1 MCWKQVDKE
10 VSKTS
15 GRKSVRVRL
24 PPSPFTFMPRHK
36 LPNKEFQWTPNL
48 AYAVGLLTTDGNLSK
63 DGRHINMRSSD
74 IQLLKTFKKCLNL
87 TTKIA
92 LSKNDGWATKPS
104 YRVQFSGVQFYRWL
118 LKIGLFP
125 AKTYTIGSLNIPDEY
140 FPDFLRGHLDGD
152 GSVWSYEDRWNTF
165 KNPKYVYIRLWSRFY
180 SARKAHIQWIREN
193 IIRLLGIRGHVWERP
208 PKRPD
213 QTTSMWEVKF
223 AKKESIK
230 LLSWIYYAPNVP
242 CLKRKRKV
250 ADKFI

>member
-1 MCWKQVDKE
+1 MLKAKLSDKNFE
-10 VSKTS
+10 W
-15 GRKSVRVRL
+15 
-24 PPSPFTFMPRHK
+24 SPK
-36 LPNKEFQWTPNL
+36 L
-48 AYAVGLLTTDGNLSK
+48 AYIIGLITTDGNLSK
-63 DGRHINMRSSD
+63 DERHIDFTSKDLQLINLFKNCLKLKNKIGFKSSGFSD
-74 IQLLKTFKKCLNL
+74 KKYLRIQFGN
-87 TTKIA
+87 
-92 LSKNDGWATKPS
+92 
-104 YRVQFSGVQFYRWL
+104 VVFYRWL
-118 LKIGLFP
+118 QRLRLTPHKSKTIGALKI
-125 AKTYTIGSLNIPDEY
+125 PDKY

-180 SARKAHIQWIREN
+180 SASKAHIQWIREN